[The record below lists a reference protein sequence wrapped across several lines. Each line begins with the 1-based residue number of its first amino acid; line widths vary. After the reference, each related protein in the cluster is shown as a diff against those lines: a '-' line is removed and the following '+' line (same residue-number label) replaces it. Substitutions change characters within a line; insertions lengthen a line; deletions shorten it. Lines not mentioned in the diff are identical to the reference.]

1 MAGYSQI
8 SYGSRGDDVKTL
20 QELLNQN
27 GYSLDVDGKFGPK
40 TQAAVKDYQTKN
52 NLKVD
57 GIVGTNTWGALTNST
72 NSAGG
77 STSQAGAAVQGTGA
91 DTGFDYGDYQESD
104 AVSQAYA
111 LLQQQMGNPP
121 GEYTSQWSDQI
132 QAILDQI
139 NNREKFSYDLNGDA
153 LYQQYRDQYARMGQM
168 AMMDTMGQA
177 AAMTGGYG
185 NSYAQ
190 SAGQQAYQGYL
201 QQLNDVVPELYGM
214 ALDQYNQEGQE
225 LLNRYS
231 LLAAQDEQDYGRYRD
246 EVADYYTRLQAAYD
260 QYNAERDYDYSQ
272 WADNRDFAYGQY
284 SDDRAYAYQQG
295 RDKVADEQWQKEYD
309 EMVRQYNQQYA
320 ASQGS
325 SGGGSSGGSR
335 SSGGSGG
342 SSRSG
347 GSANNGSLTSAQ
359 VKALQAALGVEQDG
373 KYGPK
378 SKAAAGGLSADEAY
392 KKYVGGSGGG
402 GGNGTASGF
411 TGTTYSE
418 ACAYLKANGV
428 QSSEASMPMT
438 QSEWQRRKNS
448 YQMYGQGGAEA
459 KNYNSY
465 AEYLADYVAYCVETY
480 GG

>member
-1 MAGYSQI
+1 MEYSQI

-40 TQAAVKDYQTKN
+40 TQEAVKDYQTKN

-57 GIVGTNTWGALTNST
+57 GIVGTNTWGALTAST

-77 STSQAGAAVQGTGA
+77 STSQAGAAAQGTGA
-91 DTGFDYGDYQESD
+91 DTDFSYEDYQESD
-104 AVSQAYA
+104 TVQQAYA
-111 LLQQQMGNPP
+111 MLQEMMGNAP
-121 GEYTSQWSDQI
+121 GEYTSAWSDQI

-139 NNREKFSYDLNGDA
+139 MNREKFSYDLNGDA
-153 LYQQYRDQYARMGQM
+153 LYQQYRDQYAQMGSM

-177 AAMTGGYG
+177 QAMTGGYG

-190 SAGQQAYQGYL
+190 SAGQLAYQGYL
-201 QQLNDVVPELYGM
+201 QQLNDVVPELYSL
-214 ALDQYNQEGQE
+214 ALDKYNQEGQQM
-225 LLNRYS
+225 LNQYS

-260 QYNAERDYDYSQ
+260 QYNQERDYDYGR
-272 WADNRDFAYGQY
+272 WADGRDFAYGAY
-284 SDDRAYAYQQG
+284 ADDRAYAYQEE
-295 RDKVADEQWQKEYD
+295 RDKVSDEQWQKEYD

-320 ASQGS
+320 AAHGS
-325 SGGGSSGGSR
+325 SGGGSGGSR
-335 SSGGSGG
+335 GSGSSGG

-347 GSANNGSLTSAQ
+347 GSASNGSLTTDQ

-378 SKAAAGGLSADEAY
+378 SKAAAGGLSAEEAY

-402 GGNGTASGF
+402 GNDTSYTITDLLDSMLA
-411 TGTTYSE
+411 TGTTS
-418 ACAYLKANGV
+418 NGQKV
-428 QSSEASMPMT
+428 DVSTRQGQQALRASM
-438 QSEWQRRKNS
+438 RREIDA
-448 YQMYGQGGAEA
+448 AEA
-459 KNYNSY
+459 GGLISP
-465 AEYLADYVAYCVETY
+465 AEADRLRQIYLSS
-480 GG
+480 GGGY